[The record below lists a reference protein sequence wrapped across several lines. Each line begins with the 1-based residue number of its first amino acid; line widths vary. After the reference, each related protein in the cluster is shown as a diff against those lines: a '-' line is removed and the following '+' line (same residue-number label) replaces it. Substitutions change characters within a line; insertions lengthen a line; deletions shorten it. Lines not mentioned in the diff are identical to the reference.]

1 MKTAVEVRFH
11 SSHRRSVFPRALVID
26 GKEILVEA
34 IVRHEVREDYAS
46 RRRQHVFVCSV
57 QERLWEVVH
66 FDDDSTSVRVLS
78 PIRGRPK
85 HPKC

>member
-1 MKTAVEVRFH
+1 MKTDVEVRFH

-26 GKEILVEA
+26 GKEVLVEA

-57 QERLWEVVH
+57 QERLWEVIH
-66 FDDDSTSVRVLS
+66 FDDDSTSARVLS
-78 PIRGRPK
+78 QTGPRPGRSK
-85 HPKC
+85 R